1 MLAGENNKNH
11 KHKPEHC
18 ASAQALQQRT
28 EDEWGLKKHTGHKR
42 KWTQEGNGGE
52 KTKGKEREIQAVTGP
67 KN

>member
-11 KHKPEHC
+11 KDKPEHC
-18 ASAQALQQRT
+18 ASTQALQQRT
-28 EDEWGLKKHTGHKR
+28 EEEWGLKKHTGHQR

-67 KN
+67 KD